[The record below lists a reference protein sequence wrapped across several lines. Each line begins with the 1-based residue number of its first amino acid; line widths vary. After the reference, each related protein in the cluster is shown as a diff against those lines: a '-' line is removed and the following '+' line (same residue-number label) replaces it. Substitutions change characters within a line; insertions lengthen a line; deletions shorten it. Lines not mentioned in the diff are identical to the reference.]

1 MMTDNPSATRFAKLE
16 ITGTLEVVTGL
27 HIGTGGGFSAIGA
40 TDKPVVRDPL
50 TRLPM
55 IPGTS
60 LKGKLRSLL
69 SRQYA
74 ADTGAFASKPG
85 ADDVAIRRLFGDTE
99 EFMTGRLIF
108 RDSVLANKEEL
119 EARGA
124 KTLTEIKFENTI
136 NRITAVANP
145 RQMERVIPGSKFD
158 FSMIYEVSHGTPGRG
173 REPKLPSH
181 DEISEDFTTVVGGL
195 RLLEL
200 DYLGGSGTRGYGR
213 VKFHDLAASVPVG
226 HLDAILLE
234 RLNDELEAL

>member
-1 MMTDNPSATRFAKLE
+1 MTDNQRATQFAKLE
-16 ITGTLEVVTGL
+16 ITGTLEVLTGL

-50 TRLPM
+50 TKLPL

-60 LKGKLRSLL
+60 LKGKVRTLL

-74 ADTGAFASKPG
+74 ADEGSFADKPA
-85 ADDVAIRRLFGDTE
+85 ADHPTIRRLFGDTE

-108 RDSVLANKEEL
+108 RDTRLANKDEL
-119 EARGA
+119 VAKGA

-136 NRITAVANP
+136 NRITAIANP
-145 RQMERVIPGSKFD
+145 RQMERVIPGSRFD
-158 FSMIYEVSHGTPGRG
+158 FSLIYEVSFGAKRQGT
-173 REPKLPSH
+173 EPTLPSYE
-181 DEISEDFTTVVGGL
+181 EIGEDFETVVRGL

-213 VKFHDLAASVPVG
+213 VKFHDLSATVPVG
-226 HLDAILLE
+226 KLGDTLLGS
-234 RLNDELEAL
+234 LNDKLATF